1 MLANTFTIIVWVNNM
16 AVLILY
22 GKYML
27 GIIIIVY
34 ILHTLNSVLALYS
47 PLLRIYL
54 LWKRISI
61 QTICV
66 LPVSC
71 DDPSIILF

>member
-71 DDPSIILF
+71 DDQYMR